1 MTIQYSLEVPWLWQ
15 GCHTPG
21 NLDHDPV
28 KPFWMPSTYQVPTRP
43 LKILGKLIKWT
54 NSTRTKSPGGKWAY
68 VHKNQDLADL
78 LPILEALSCM
88 QPVSSILPLPF
99 LTVHLP
105 RSQGSPHEAIPQ
117 LICTLGTSRSFYHY
131 VFLQHIVAL
140 SYIFRL
146 RCTCIEAISPTV
158 NLFFNP

>member
-28 KPFWMPSTYQVPTRP
+28 KPYWMPSTYQVPTRP
-43 LKILGKLIKWT
+43 LKILDKHIQWS
-54 NSTRTKSPGGKWAY
+54 NSTRTKSLGGKWACLY
-68 VHKNQDLADL
+68 KNQDLVDL
-78 LPILEALSCM
+78 LPILEALCCM

-99 LTVHLP
+99 PTVHLL
-105 RSQGSPHEAIPQ
+105 RSKRSLHEAIPQ

-131 VFLQHIVAL
+131 FLLQHIVGL
-140 SYIFRL
+140 SHVFRL
-146 RCTCIEAISPTV
+146 SCTGIEAICLTV